1 MKVSHWKG
9 NKRHHARFLV
19 VLMSSQVRLIDPV
32 SSGHSLRKQAAVQAC
47 KLNQPLS
54 VWHCG
59 KLQTK
64 TDRPKKQNRKTGHS
78 WVSTESWP
86 DQVLWKDALKNK
98 KNNKKTHLW
107 LLTWQWAGQFRP
119 APSWLVGSPKAS
131 HASRAKWSVAGKL
144 SCITAKKSSSTLEE
158 LLTQGTFSRN
168 HLGFYH
174 AYAPLLSEWG
184 L

>member
-1 MKVSHWKG
+1 M
-9 NKRHHARFLV
+9 L
-19 VLMSSQVRLIDPV
+19 SQVRLIDPV
-32 SSGHSLRKQAAVQAC
+32 SSGHSLRKQTAVQAC
-47 KLNQPLS
+47 KLNHTLS

-64 TDRPKKQNRKTGHS
+64 TDRPKKTKPGHS
-78 WVSTESWP
+78 RVSTEPWP
-86 DQVLWKDALKNK
+86 DQVLWKDALEKN
-98 KNNKKTHLW
+98 NNKKTHLW

-119 APSWLVGSPKAS
+119 APSWWVSSPKTS

-144 SCITAKKSSSTLEE
+144 SCMTAKKSSTSLRVSIGAFTLEE

-174 AYAPLLSEWG
+174 AYASLLSEWG

>member
-1 MKVSHWKG
+1 MGRTKLVAIQLVINNYFKKILVCYVPLFSLPPTLYQPCIESFSWEG

-64 TDRPKKQNRKTGHS
+64 TDRPKKQTRKTGHS

-86 DQVLWKDALKNK
+86 DQVLWKDALKKKK
-98 KNNKKTHLW
+98 KNTPV
-107 LLTWQWAGQFRP
+107 TADMAVSRP
-119 APSWLVGSPKAS
+119 V
-131 HASRAKWSVAGKL
+131 
-144 SCITAKKSSSTLEE
+144 
-158 LLTQGTFSRN
+158 
-168 HLGFYH
+168 
-174 AYAPLLSEWG
+174 
-184 L
+184 